1 MDGGSLLLGI
11 GLGAAGGAV
20 VGWLL
25 AWTLARARAE
35 ERARLAAEEGA
46 ARLAGLQ
53 SQAARL
59 EEQLAGERRRI
70 EEQART
76 FAEMEA
82 RFREAFASLSADAL
96 RANTEEFL
104 KLAGT
109 RFDGLR
115 SAARGDLEARQ
126 KAIDALLDPM
136 RKGLEKV
143 ETVLHGVEK
152 ERVGAYGS
160 LVEQVKALALS
171 QGELKSET
179 ANLVRALRAP
189 QVRGRW
195 GEIQLRR
202 VVEMAGMLEHC
213 DFEEQVSVSGEEGR
227 LRPDLVVHLPGGKSI
242 VVDAKTPLEGYLLAL
257 EAKDD
262 ATREA
267 RLADHARQVRDHMK
281 ALSQKAYWEQ
291 FQPAPEFVFMFLPGE
306 TFFSAA
312 LQKDPGLLELGV
324 AQRVVLASPTTLITL
339 LWSVAHGWQQE
350 RIAENAQRIVDAGK
364 ALCDRLR
371 VFTEHYQKV
380 GRGLG
385 AAVGAYDDA
394 TRSMQRMLLPAVRK
408 VEELGAGAAEPVP
421 EVGPLDRRVPLLED
435 GDLMKQ

>member
-1 MDGGSLLLGI
+1 M

-35 ERARLAAEEGA
+35 NQARLAAEENA
-46 ARLAGLQ
+46 ARLADLRA
-53 SQAARL
+53 QAARL
-59 EEQLAGERRRI
+59 EEQLSAERRRV

-76 FAEMEA
+76 FVEMEA

-109 RFDGLR
+109 RFEGLR
-115 SAARGDLEARQ
+115 TAAQGDLEARQ
-126 KAIDALLDPM
+126 KAIDALLEPM

-143 ETVLHGVEK
+143 ETVIHGVEK
-152 ERVGAYGS
+152 ERVGAYGT
-160 LVEQVKALALS
+160 LLEQVKALAQS

-213 DFEEQVSVSGEEGR
+213 DFQEQVSVAGETGR
-227 LRPDLVVHLPGGKSI
+227 LRPDLVVRLPGGKNV

-267 RLADHARQVRDHMK
+267 RLADHARQVGDHMK
-281 ALSQKAYWEQ
+281 ALSQKGYWEQ
-291 FQPAPEFVFMFLPGE
+291 FQPAPEFVVMFLPGE

-312 LQKDPGLLELGV
+312 LQKDPGLIEMGV
-324 AQRVVLASPTTLITL
+324 AQRVIPASPTTLIAL
-339 LWSVAHGWQQE
+339 LRSVAYGWQQE
-350 RIAENAQRIVDAGK
+350 RIAENAQKIVDAGRV
-364 ALCDRLR
+364 LCDRLR

-380 GRGLG
+380 GKGLE

-394 TRSMQRMLLPAVRK
+394 TRSMQRKLLPAVRK

-421 EVGPLDRRVPLLED
+421 DVQPLDRRVPLLED
-435 GDLMKQ
+435 GDLVK